1 MPLFKG
7 LSSKSTPR
15 KAIDYITRE
24 DKAAFVSVRNL
35 FEDEDYAEQFAD
47 TIRRFGKGKKF
58 DERKYYH
65 FKLSCARKDNVSPEQ
80 AHLYAQELAA
90 ILFPDD
96 ECVIATHTDTKT
108 VHSHIIVNAVNP
120 ITGKKLRITESDYT
134 RMKDEANRLGSEFGY
149 STIDFRKKAQNKRTT
164 EESHIILKG
173 GTSWKEDLREVIEEA
188 KRVSSTQEEFI
199 SHLALYSVSV
209 TRSKTEYS
217 FLHPQKKKAIRGLK
231 LGNNYTKRRLILSLN
246 RIDTGEAATPLA
258 QLQEM
263 NEQKRTDLES
273 SLLKE
278 ALAISNDKCNS
289 LIDKQNTLIKDLT
302 TKVRVLESENDYN
315 ANRLSESVSNAV
327 KEIRNLQ
334 AETRSLNN
342 RVATETSQAIKRTT
356 TTLESELRKTI
367 QTQSAEVLRKLR
379 KKLTRARNFWSP
391 RAKN

>member
-7 LSSKSTPR
+7 VASKSTPK
-15 KAIDYITRE
+15 KAIDYITRQ
-24 DKAAFVSVRNL
+24 DKAAFISVRNL

-47 TIRRFGKGKKF
+47 TMSRFRKGKKF

-134 RMKDEANRLGSEFGY
+134 KMKDEANRLGSEFGY
-149 STIDFRKKAQNKRTT
+149 TKTDFRKRAQNKRTT
-164 EESHIILKG
+164 QESHIILKG

-199 SHLALYSVSV
+199 SHLALYGVSV

-217 FLHPQKKKAIRGLK
+217 YLHPQKKKSITINASNFNSYFSYTHSVSIEPF
-231 LGNNYTKRRLILSLN
+231 NSSNPYITTTNATYNYSAKPKVSIKTS
-246 RIDTGEAATPLA
+246 
-258 QLQEM
+258 
-263 NEQKRTDLES
+263 S
-273 SLLKE
+273 SLPIINIKVN
-278 ALAISNDKCNS
+278 ISFYKNSNDYTS
-289 LIDKQNTLIKDLT
+289 IHST
-302 TKVRVLESENDYN
+302 TVNVCLYAFNDFQ
-315 ANRLSESVSNAV
+315 ANDTWNYYLY
-327 KEIRNLQ
+327 
-334 AETRSLNN
+334 
-342 RVATETSQAIKRTT
+342 
-356 TTLESELRKTI
+356 
-367 QTQSAEVLRKLR
+367 
-379 KKLTRARNFWSP
+379 
-391 RAKN
+391 

>member
-7 LSSKSTPR
+7 LSSKSTPK

-47 TIRRFGKGKKF
+47 TMRRFGKGKKF

-80 AHLYAQELAA
+80 AHLYAQELAT

-134 RMKDEANRLGSEFGY
+134 KMKDEANRLGSEFGY
-149 STIDFRKKAQNKRTT
+149 TKTDFRKKAQNKRTT
-164 EESHIILKG
+164 EESHIIMKG

-188 KRVSSTQEEFI
+188 KRNSTTQEEFR
-199 SHLALYSVSV
+199 SHLALYGVSV

-231 LGNNYTKRRLILSLN
+231 LGNNYTKKEIDIVIEQN
-246 RIDTGEAATPLA
+246 RHGQGGDAVGRFGRNRVRETERGIAPYDGQSTVKRDIDQIG
-258 QLQEM
+258 QEM
-263 NEQKRTDLES
+263 QRLDRQTEYAHRGLDYDSEVVRRREREERERIERERIERSRRDKELASGNAQSEQSGSDGNKS
-273 SLLKE
+273 G
-278 ALAISNDKCNS
+278 N
-289 LIDKQNTLIKDLT
+289 
-302 TKVRVLESENDYN
+302 
-315 ANRLSESVSNAV
+315 
-327 KEIRNLQ
+327 
-334 AETRSLNN
+334 
-342 RVATETSQAIKRTT
+342 
-356 TTLESELRKTI
+356 
-367 QTQSAEVLRKLR
+367 
-379 KKLTRARNFWSP
+379 KKSDNYFG
-391 RAKN
+391 K

>member
-231 LGNNYTKRRLILSLN
+231 LGNNYTKKEIDIVIEQNRHGRSGNPTRTITGDERTKTNGLGKFVTERSVGDLERQMQQLN
-246 RIDTGEAATPLA
+246 RQAEYAHQGLDY
-258 QLQEM
+258 
-263 NEQKRTDLES
+263 
-273 SLLKE
+273 
-278 ALAISNDKCNS
+278 
-289 LIDKQNTLIKDLT
+289 
-302 TKVRVLESENDYN
+302 ESESIRERE
-315 ANRLSESVSNAV
+315 RLQLE
-327 KEIRNLQ
+327 Q
-334 AETRSLNN
+334 AERERIERSQRDKELASRNAQPEQSGSDGNKSGNKKNN
-342 RVATETSQAIKRTT
+342 NYFGK
-356 TTLESELRKTI
+356 
-367 QTQSAEVLRKLR
+367 
-379 KKLTRARNFWSP
+379 
-391 RAKN
+391 

>member
-7 LSSKSTPR
+7 LSSKSTPK

-24 DKAAFVSVRNL
+24 DKAAYVSVRNL

-47 TIRRFGKGKKF
+47 TMQRFNKGKKF

-90 ILFPDD
+90 ILFPND

-134 RMKDEANRLGSEFGY
+134 KMKDEANRLGGEFGY
-149 STIDFRKKAQNKRTT
+149 TSTDFRKKAQNKRTT

-188 KRVSSTQEEFI
+188 KRSSSTQKEFI
-199 SHLALYSVSV
+199 SHLALYGVSV

-231 LGNNYTKRRLILSLN
+231 LGNNYTK
-246 RIDTGEAATPLA
+246 
-258 QLQEM
+258 
-263 NEQKRTDLES
+263 
-273 SLLKE
+273 
-278 ALAISNDKCNS
+278 
-289 LIDKQNTLIKDLT
+289 
-302 TKVRVLESENDYN
+302 
-315 ANRLSESVSNAV
+315 
-327 KEIRNLQ
+327 KEIDIVIEQNRHRRSGNPARAITGDEQTKADGLGEFVTERSVGDIQRQMQQLDRQ
-334 AETRSLNN
+334 AEYAHRGLDYDSEQLRERKRLEREQAEREHIERSRRDEELASRN
-342 RVATETSQAIKRTT
+342 AQ
-356 TTLESELRKTI
+356 SE
-367 QTQSAEVLRKLR
+367 QSNSDGNKSGN
-379 KKLTRARNFWSP
+379 KKNDNYSG
-391 RAKN
+391 K

>member
-7 LSSKSTPR
+7 LSSKSTPK

-47 TIRRFGKGKKF
+47 TMRRFGKGKKF

-120 ITGKKLRITESDYT
+120 ITGKKLRITESNYT
-134 RMKDEANRLGSEFGY
+134 KMKDEANRLGSEFGY
-149 STIDFRKKAQNKRTT
+149 TKTDFRKKAQNKRTT

-199 SHLALYSVSV
+199 SHLALYGVSV

-217 FLHPQKKKAIRGLK
+217 YLHPQKKKAIRGLK
-231 LGNNYTKRRLILSLN
+231 LGNNYTKKEIDIVIETNWN
-246 RIDTGEAATPLA
+246 RNNGKAIGGFGRTGIRETQRGIAPYDGQPTAERDID
-258 QLQEM
+258 QIRQEM
-263 NEQKRTDLES
+263 QHLDRKTECAHRGVHYDGQGFEGGQRSERGH
-273 SLLKE
+273 
-278 ALAISNDKCNS
+278 
-289 LIDKQNTLIKDLT
+289 DKQHYVVVQVGN
-302 TKVRVLESENDYN
+302 ESD
-315 ANRLSESVSNAV
+315 SNG
-327 KEIRNLQ
+327 
-334 AETRSLNN
+334 
-342 RVATETSQAIKRTT
+342 
-356 TTLESELRKTI
+356 
-367 QTQSAEVLRKLR
+367 
-379 KKLTRARNFWSP
+379 RARVQDGNQQQHKRSNNYNG
-391 RAKN
+391 K

>member
-15 KAIDYITRE
+15 KAIDYITRN

-35 FEDEDYAEQFAD
+35 FEDEDYAQQFAD
-47 TIRRFGKGKKF
+47 TMRRFGKGNKF

-80 AHLYAQELAA
+80 AHLYAEELAA

-96 ECVIATHTDTKT
+96 ECIIATHTDTKT

-134 RMKDEANRLGSEFGY
+134 KMKDEANRLGNEFGY
-149 STIDFRKKAQNKRTT
+149 TTTDFRKKAQNKRTT
-164 EESHIILKG
+164 EESHIIMKG

-199 SHLALYSVSV
+199 SNLALYGVLV

-231 LGNNYTKRRLILSLN
+231 LGNNYTKKEIDIVIETN
-246 RIDTGEAATPLA
+246 RNGNNGNAVGGLGRTGVRETERGIASNDGQSTAQRDIDQIG
-258 QLQEM
+258 QEM
-263 NEQKRTDLES
+263 Q
-273 SLLKE
+273 
-278 ALAISNDKCNS
+278 
-289 LIDKQNTLIKDLT
+289 
-302 TKVRVLESENDYN
+302 
-315 ANRLSESVSNAV
+315 RLD
-327 KEIRNLQ
+327 
-334 AETRSLNN
+334 
-342 RVATETSQAIKRTT
+342 
-356 TTLESELRKTI
+356 RKTEYAHRGLDYD
-367 QTQSAEVLRKLR
+367 SEVVRCR
-379 KKLTRARNFWSP
+379 EREERARLERERIERSRRDKELASRNAQSEQSGGDGNKQRNKKSDNYFG
-391 RAKN
+391 K